1 MSPTNEQVEQ
11 SLERVLQSAFF
22 KNADR
27 QSRFLRHVVEKHLR
41 GDDSALRE
49 IAIGFE
55 VYDRRETYDPKED
68 PIVRV
73 EASRLRSRLREYY
86 ETAVAEETIRIDIP
100 KGSYVPTFAWRQ
112 AVLGAETPAVA
123 TPIAEVVRVPVASLA
138 PVLVPT
144 PKAGRSIWIGLAGVV
159 AIGLV
164 VWLVVALRPR
174 PAARLVKVDSIAVL
188 PFSDLSEKHDLTH
201 LSEALTEQIQDEL
214 TRNRELR
221 VVGNTSAKQAA
232 ASSDLREAA
241 RRVGVA
247 ALIQGSVRQEE
258 DKLRVTVRLLDGRTG
273 SAVWSES
280 FDGDRKKLFDM
291 EEKIARAVADKLAL
305 QTGTRPEGTG
315 TSTDPRRV
323 QAYEYYQQAR
333 ALASR
338 DSAGP
343 LDEIFRLYQL
353 SATTDPTYA
362 PAHAGL
368 AGVLIESQA
377 DLGGGADIKK
387 RALEET
393 RKAIALDPG
402 LPLGYATL
410 ILYYRDVE
418 LDWAQARSTCA
429 DSLQRFPNSAQILVA
444 CASIEGILLNR
455 AKQLQLMRRAV
466 ELDPLSPRM
475 HGGLMF
481 ALYQIGQFDEAL
493 NEANF
498 AIKNG
503 PSNAFVFRHQALI
516 LAAKGDPAGGLKVI
530 DEAKARLGGVPAEWS
545 PVRGYL
551 LGLLH
556 RRAEAE
562 QLVREFSAQGALP
575 HQLGFI
581 YLGMDEKEKA
591 LAAYERSMATDR
603 ADVAHSIPEYYM
615 RVLDGLPKFEAMKQK
630 LGIPQE

>member
-1 MSPTNEQVEQ
+1 MPPTHEQVEQ
-11 SLERVLQSAFF
+11 SLERVLQSPLF

-100 KGSYVPTFAWRQ
+100 KGSYVPTFAWRET
-112 AVLGAETPAVA
+112 VREAETPAVA
-123 TPIAEVVRVPVASLA
+123 TPIAEVVRLPVASLT

-144 PKAGRSIWIGLAGVV
+144 PKAGRLIWIGLAGMV

-164 VWLVVALRPR
+164 IGMVVALRPR
-174 PAARLVKVDSIAVL
+174 PAARLVRVDSIAVL
-188 PFSDLSEKHDLTH
+188 PFSDFSEKHDLTH
-201 LSEALTEQIQDEL
+201 LTEGLTEQIQDEL

-221 VVGNTSAKQAA
+221 VVGSTSAKQAA
-232 ASSDLREAA
+232 ASSDLRVAA
-241 RRVGVA
+241 RQVGVA
-247 ALIQGSVRQEE
+247 ALIQGSVREE
-258 DKLRVTVRLLDGRTG
+258 ENKLRVTVRLLDGSTG

-291 EEKIARAVADKLAL
+291 EEKIARAIADKLAL
-305 QTGTRPEGTG
+305 QSGTRSEGT
-315 TSTDPRRV
+315 TAPTDPRRI

-353 SATTDPTYA
+353 AVATDPTYA

-368 AGVLIESQA
+368 AGVLIQS

-455 AKQLQLMRRAV
+455 AKQLQLMRHAV

-493 NEANF
+493 NEADF
-498 AIKNG
+498 AIRNG
-503 PSNAFVFRHQALI
+503 PSNAFIFRHQALI

-530 DEAKARLGGVPAEWS
+530 DDAKIRLGGVPAEWS

-562 QLVREFSAQGALP
+562 QLVREFSTQGALP

-581 YLGMDEKEKA
+581 YLGMDDKEKA
-591 LAAYERSMATDR
+591 LAAYQRSMETDP

-615 RVLDGLPKFEAMKQK
+615 RVLDGLPGFEAMKQK
-630 LGIPQE
+630 LGIPRG